1 MMQKNTGIQ
10 VYIDDCVKKYGTVTY
25 NMKGMYA
32 PQGFKSG
39 QSLFIT
45 ERDFA
50 EARELARQKS
60 EYLLSSA
67 DSSENGKPDSFL
79 DLRDGGTD
87 TEGEPGK
94 PVMTGWLSY
103 AGETLTHEKFLQD
116 LKQAGDRI
124 ARDFSA
130 FVVIGIGGSYT
141 NIEGIINASYPS
153 GTRIPFYFLGQHLSA
168 ERYKKI
174 FSELS
179 QMNKK
184 IAVNVI
190 SKSGT
195 TTEPALA
202 LRLVLDKLNSMNKL
216 GAVFAT
222 TDPEKGALRESAAAR
237 GFNPEEYFT
246 DEIKRHFYIRA
257 NIGGRFSV
265 ITPVGLLPF
274 TVAGIDLNA
283 LLSGYHYAM
292 DSLKN
297 LAADVAACKY
307 AAYKKGAV
315 NAILSYN
322 VACFRE
328 KILGFRQL
336 WPECN
341 GKDGKGLNV
350 MEEFYTS
357 DAHSNGQLI
366 KSGIKNSIEIF
377 HFIQNLGVDF
387 TIPASDYN
395 NDKLNV
401 IAEGAK
407 NPLTLHTINNRFMA
421 ALLLDHWKSGVPVI
435 AVTLPSLNPFSIAMQ
450 MGVEHYGAAL
460 FGLMLGINPV
470 NQPGV
475 QGYKEIA
482 FKLLGMKGE
491 GLLEESL
498 KELKNLG
505 LDAL

>member
-1 MMQKNTGIQ
+1 MTQKNTGIH
-10 VYIDDCVKKYGTVTY
+10 VFINDCVKKYGTVTY

-50 EARELARQKS
+50 EARGLAQQKS
-60 EYLLSSA
+60 EYLLSTA
-67 DSSENGKPDSFL
+67 NSSESGKPDSFL

-87 TEGEPGK
+87 TAGKAGK
-94 PVMTGWLSY
+94 PVMTGWLNY

-116 LKQAGDRI
+116 LTQAGDRI

-141 NIEGIINASYPS
+141 NIEGIINASHPD

-168 ERYKKI
+168 DRYKKI
-174 FSELS
+174 FTELS

-184 IAVNVI
+184 IAVNII

-202 LRLVLDKLNSMNKL
+202 LRLVLDKLITMKKL

-222 TDPEKGALRESAAAR
+222 TDPEKGALRETSAAR
-237 GFNPEEYFT
+237 GFNPDEYFT
-246 DEIKRHFYIRA
+246 DEIKQHFYIRA

-274 TVAGIDLNA
+274 AVAGMDLKA
-283 LLSGYHYAM
+283 LLAGYHYAM
-292 DSLKN
+292 DSLQT
-297 LAADVAACKY
+297 LAADVAAYKY

-341 GKDGKGLNV
+341 GKAGKGLNV

-366 KSGIKNSIEIF
+366 KSGIKNCMEIF
-377 HFIQNLGVDF
+377 HFIQNIEIDF
-387 TIPASDYN
+387 PIPSAEYN

-401 IAEGAK
+401 VAQGAK
-407 NPLTLHTINNRFMA
+407 NALQLHTINNRFMA

-435 AVTLPSLNPFSIAMQ
+435 AVTLPHLNPFIIAMQ
-450 MGVEHYGAAL
+450 MGVEHYGAVL

-482 FKLLGMKGE
+482 FRLLGMKGE
-491 GLLEESL
+491 KLLEESL
-498 KELKNLG
+498 KELKDLG
-505 LDAL
+505 LAT

>member
-1 MMQKNTGIQ
+1 MPQQKSEINH
-10 VYIDDCVKKYGTVTY
+10 YITELIKKYGTVSY
-25 NMKGMYA
+25 NTKGMYA
-32 PQGFKSG
+32 PPDYQGG
-39 QSLFIT
+39 RSLFIT
-45 ERDFA
+45 EQEFVK
-50 EARELARQKS
+50 ARVLAQSKL
-60 EYLLSSA
+60 EYLLSTTEKLEA
-67 DSSENGKPDSFL
+67 KDPDSFL

-87 TEGEPGK
+87 TRGEPAK

-103 AGETLTHEKFLQD
+103 AGEILAHEKFLRD

-124 ARDFSA
+124 AYDFAA

-141 NIEGIINASYPS
+141 NIEGIINASYPE

-168 ERYKKI
+168 ERYQKI
-174 FSELS
+174 FTEFSR
-179 QMNKK
+179 MDKK
-184 IAVNVI
+184 IAVNII

-202 LRLVLDKLNSMNKL
+202 LRLVLEKLKGMKKL

-222 TDPEKGALRESAAAR
+222 TDPEKGALRETITAR
-237 GFNPEEYFT
+237 GFNPDAYFT

-274 TVAGIDLNA
+274 AVAGIDLKA
-283 LLSGYHYAM
+283 LLAGYHYAM
-292 DSLKN
+292 DSLKS
-297 LAADVAACKY
+297 LAVDVAACKY
-307 AAYKKGAV
+307 AAYSKGAV
-315 NAILSYN
+315 NAVLSYN

-366 KSGIKNSIEIF
+366 KSGIKNMMEIF
-377 HFIQNLGVDF
+377 HFIQDLGVDF
-387 TIPASDYN
+387 AIPTSEYN
-395 NDKLNV
+395 KDNLGV
-401 IAEGAK
+401 VAQGAE
-407 NPLTLHTINNRFMA
+407 NPLKLHTINNRFMA
-421 ALLLDHWKSGVPVI
+421 ALLLDHWESGVPVI
-435 AVTLPSLNPFSIAMQ
+435 AISLPHPNPFLVAMQ
-450 MGVEHYGAAL
+450 MGIEHYAAVL

-482 FKLLGMKGE
+482 FELLGMKGKE
-491 GLLEESL
+491 LLEESL
-498 KELKNLG
+498 NELRELG
-505 LDAL
+505 LTT

>member
-1 MMQKNTGIQ
+1 MPQENTRIRDYIQ
-10 VYIDDCVKKYGTVTY
+10 NLIKKYGMVTY
-25 NMKGMYA
+25 NTKGMYA
-32 PQGFKSG
+32 PPDFKG
-39 QSLFIT
+39 GNLLFLT
-45 ERDFA
+45 VRDFSK
-50 EARELARQKS
+50 ARELAGKKM

-67 DSSENGKPDSFL
+67 DKAKTNDPASFP

-87 TEGEPGK
+87 TRGEPGK
-94 PVMTGWLSY
+94 PVMTGWLNY
-103 AGETLTHEKFLQD
+103 AGETLAEDKFLDD
-116 LKQAGDRI
+116 LKEAGDRL
-124 ARDFSA
+124 ARDFAA

-141 NIEGIINASYPS
+141 NIEGIINACNPA

-168 ERYKKI
+168 EQYRRI
-174 FSELS
+174 FAELS
-179 QMNKK
+179 QMKK
-184 IAVNVI
+184 NIAVNVI

-202 LRLVLDKLNSMNKL
+202 LRLVLDKLTQLKKL
-216 GAVFAT
+216 GAVFVT
-222 TDPEKGALRESAAAR
+222 TDPLKGALRETAAAR
-237 GFNPEEYFT
+237 GFNPDTYFT

-257 NIGGRFSV
+257 DIGGRFSV

-274 TVAGIDLNA
+274 AVAGTDLKE
-283 LLSGYHYAM
+283 LLGGYHHAI
-292 DSLKN
+292 SALKN

-307 AAYKKGAV
+307 AAYGKGAV
-315 NAILSYN
+315 NAVLSYN

-366 KSGIKNSIEIF
+366 KSGIKNMMEIF
-377 HFIQNLGVDF
+377 HFIQDIGMDYAV
-387 TIPASDYN
+387 PASEYN
-395 NDKLNV
+395 NDKLGV
-401 IAEGAK
+401 VASGAE
-407 NPLTLHTINNRFMA
+407 NPLQLHSINNRFMA
-421 ALLLDHWKSGVPVI
+421 ALLLDHWKSGVPVM
-435 AVTLPSLNPFSIAMQ
+435 AVTLPSLNPFLIAMQ
-450 MGVEHYGAAL
+450 MGIEHYAATV

-482 FKLLGMKGE
+482 FRLLGMKGE
-491 GLLEESL
+491 ELLENSL
-498 KELKNLG
+498 SELNKLG
-505 LDAL
+505 LVM